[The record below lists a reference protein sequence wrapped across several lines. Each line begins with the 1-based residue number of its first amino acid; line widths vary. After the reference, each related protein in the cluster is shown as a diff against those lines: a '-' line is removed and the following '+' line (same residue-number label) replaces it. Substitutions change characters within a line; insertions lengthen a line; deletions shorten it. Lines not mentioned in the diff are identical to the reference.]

1 MSYQGG
7 KLTTLARKPY
17 NYINIQVILLS
28 LIFKIKVYFFVSSQN
43 ENNEGECAPNNGGVN
58 LRLFEELIQASAL
71 KFAVKFCS
79 NMAIPRSSVFEI
91 IEYFRKYMVA
101 AFTQGIKDVIGPL
114 IVEDTDKYQ
123 VDAFLQMKALFSM
136 SKLNANW
143 IRR

>member
-1 MSYQGG
+1 
-7 KLTTLARKPY
+7 
-17 NYINIQVILLS
+17 
-28 LIFKIKVYFFVSSQN
+28 
-43 ENNEGECAPNNGGVN
+43 
-58 LRLFEELIQASAL
+58 
-71 KFAVKFCS
+71 
-79 NMAIPRSSVFEI
+79 
-91 IEYFRKYMVA
+91 MVA